1 MLFFSLAVRFAPN
14 GLLFK
19 LTNPLLM
26 EMPVVFRD
34 VGRIVISFLATFTM
48 FMNANPSI
56 TLLTS
61 LHSDR
66 KADKIIE
73 VSRD

>member
-1 MLFFSLAVRFAPN
+1 MLFFSLANRLTLN

-26 EMPVVFRD
+26 EMPVVFYD

-48 FMNANPSI
+48 FMNAKHYSSNQ
-56 TLLTS
+56 L
-61 LHSDR
+61 
-66 KADKIIE
+66 AW
-73 VSRD
+73 